1 MTNFH
6 TIVFCA
12 VVYCFLN
19 CFVIEAQ
26 RRTTCVTP
34 NGERATCT
42 SVYECKHFVAA
53 IRSRNPS
60 QISFV
65 KRSQCG
71 YDTEPLV
78 CCGPATDFSTTR
90 NPPPK
95 PPKPMERRLP
105 SVSSRSSAIPDRKE
119 CGFQESDQNKKLQ
132 GFIYGGQET
141 EINEFPWMVLLG
153 YRNKFGR
160 TNWNCGGT
168 LISHRYV
175 LTAAHCVSH
184 NAQRI
189 VGNLIYIKLGAHHK
203 TKEGEHCDTNRYC
216 NNGPVITGIS
226 GIAIH
231 ERYDPNNASSP
242 NDIAVIRLIDRIKY
256 TEFIRPIC
264 LPEPNE
270 GSAINDELTVAG
282 WGATEFASGYTDLK
296 LKVEIPFVKRDD
308 CLNAYRKARIDI
320 PGLSDSQICVG
331 GNKGKDSCSGDSGGP
346 LMRRT
351 RKNDNQWYQEGIVSF
366 GPKECG
372 TDGVPGIYTKVS
384 SFLSWIHSKVKE

>member
-26 RRTTCVTP
+26 RGTTCTTP
-34 NGERATCT
+34 NGEPATCT
-42 SVYECKHFVAA
+42 SVYECIHFLRA

-60 QISFV
+60 QLNFV
-65 KRSQCG
+65 KKSQCG
-71 YDTEPLV
+71 NDTEPLV
-78 CCGPATDFSTTR
+78 CCGAAIDFSTAR
-90 NPPPK
+90 NPYPDPDT
-95 PPKPMERRLP
+95 RILR
-105 SVSSRSSAIPDRKE
+105 SVFTRSSAIPDRQS

-132 GFIYGGQET
+132 GFIHGGQET

-153 YRNKFGR
+153 YRNKYGR
-160 TNWNCGGT
+160 TNWNCGST

-175 LTAAHCVSH
+175 LTAAHCVSV
-184 NAQRI
+184 NAERI
-189 VGNLIYIKLGAHHK
+189 VGKLIYIKLGAHHK

-242 NDIAVIRLIDRIKY
+242 NDIAVIRLSDRIKY

-270 GSAINDELTVAG
+270 GSSINEELTVAG
-282 WGATEFASGYTDLK
+282 WGATEYGSDYPDVK
-296 LKVEIPFVKRDD
+296 LKVKIPFVKRDD
-308 CLNAYRKARIDI
+308 CLNGYKSARINI

-351 RKNDNQWYQEGIVSF
+351 RKNDSQWYQEGIFSF
-366 GPKECG
+366 GPKYCG
-372 TDGVPGIYTKVS
+372 TQGVPEIYTKVS